1 MAEGG
6 LGRMSVTGQ
15 LFLSIGLSV
24 VILGLFWYFK
34 WNPMVTEERQKKT
47 KLTELQNEIRQLEVT
62 ASKLQEFQREVAL
75 LEQRLETLK
84 RVLPAQKETDDLIRK
99 INNLASESSL
109 KIKVFNPQPTINK
122 EFYLEYPIKI
132 EVEGTYHNLA
142 MFFDRISRLSRL
154 VNAGALAIGAA
165 KTQTAFVTISAS
177 CTATTFVYQE
187 TVSPPAPGAAAT
199 RSGGPGRV
207 GAAR

>member
-1 MAEGG
+1 MPDSS
-6 LGRMSVTGQ
+6 LSRLSVPQQ
-15 LFLSIGLSV
+15 LVLSIVLAV
-24 VILGLFWYFK
+24 LILGAFWYFK
-34 WNPMVTEERQKKT
+34 WNPMVREEQQKT
-47 KLTELQNEIRQLEVT
+47 ATLTNLQNEIRQLEVT

-109 KIKVFNPQPTINK
+109 KIKVFSPQAVASR
-122 EFYLEYPIKI
+122 EFYLEYPI
-132 EVEGTYHNLA
+132 ELRVEGTYHNLA

-154 VNAGALAIGAA
+154 VNASGLKINAA
-165 KTQTAFVTISAS
+165 RSQTAFVTIDAS

-187 TVSPPAPGAAAT
+187 NAGAGAAA
-199 RSGGPGRV
+199 RAGQA